1 MTLLITP
8 AEVNSIAFSESGFYG
23 PFIKDSLIETA
34 QLSWLRPAI
43 GEELYNL
50 LLTEKEAG
58 SYSESSQAILDM
70 FIRPALAWYAAW
82 LTLPFAANKINSLG
96 VMDTFFDYKKFDG
109 TDTGETARQAY
120 LSLANTYR
128 TALVDYL
135 ETNKALYPLYRTQN
149 KVVTLLGGLLI
160 DRQNK
165 ML

>member
-1 MTLLITP
+1 
-8 AEVNSIAFSESGFYG
+8 
-23 PFIKDSLIETA
+23 
-34 QLSWLRPAI
+34 
-43 GEELYNL
+43 
-50 LLTEKEAG
+50 
-58 SYSESSQAILDM
+58 
-70 FIRPALAWYAAW
+70 
-82 LTLPFAANKINSLG
+82 
-96 VMDTFFDYKKFDG
+96 MDTFFDYKKFDG